1 MEDFEMAN
9 ENGIVDKVGNV
20 LQNKLLLQY
29 LSGIGNSM
37 AEGKGIAPGANTVTQ
52 QNISAQNMMNMMR
65 QLLGPDGSKAIFSN
79 TGMNLTVPPDQV
91 NNLFG
96 SALGNS
102 LGTDK
107 RVGYSPELTTPAQP
121 PSATPTQVPVQGG
134 GSSVANP
141 FDGSGNSGL
150 NFSASALAGLSTQDI
165 ATALGMQMKQKEAI
179 ADRPYKD
186 LLVDNLRSEIS
197 AREPKFEIPGVGKVN
212 ATQYL
217 TWEKLNK
224 ENKPNEVKLYEY
236 AVGQGFKG
244 SFMDFKESA
253 TTHKK
258 DYSEAV
264 KGGYKGTF
272 NNWLLEQAKAGR
284 SIISLD
290 AKLGEKK
297 AMSELEGQLYFNDPK
312 WVDDIN
318 KLAAD
323 FDKNQSWLIPEKD
336 RPLAKARIVVKGVK
350 DKIEGGG
357 GIIQDAIQSGS
368 TMTWTVKWPSGDIK
382 KIKQSIK

>member
-9 ENGIVDKVGNV
+9 ENGIVDKVGNM

-29 LSGIGNSM
+29 LSSIGNSM

-65 QLLGPDGSKAIFSN
+65 QLLGPDGSKASFSN

-96 SALGNS
+96 STLGNS

-217 TWEKLNK
+217 TWVKLNK
-224 ENKPNEVKLYEY
+224 DKANEVKIYEY
-236 AVGQGFKG
+236 AQTPEGGGFKG
-244 SFMDFKESA
+244 SIVDFRNSNSTADMKNYEKV
-253 TTHKK
+253 KK
-258 DYSEAV
+258 DP
-264 KGGYKGTF
+264 KF
-272 NNWLLEQAKAGR
+272 NAWLEKQNRSKA
-284 SIISLD
+284 IN
-290 AKLGEKK
+290 LGQKIEEKK
-297 AMSELEGQLYFNDPK
+297 ALSELAGQLYFKDTK
-312 WVDDIN
+312 RVDDIN

-323 FDKNQSWLIPEKD
+323 FDKNQAWLIPEKD
-336 RPLAKARIVVKGVK
+336 RPLAKARVIVKGVK

-357 GIIQDAIQSGS
+357 GVIQDAVQSGN
-368 TMTWTVKWPSGDIK
+368 TMTWTVKWPSGDIE